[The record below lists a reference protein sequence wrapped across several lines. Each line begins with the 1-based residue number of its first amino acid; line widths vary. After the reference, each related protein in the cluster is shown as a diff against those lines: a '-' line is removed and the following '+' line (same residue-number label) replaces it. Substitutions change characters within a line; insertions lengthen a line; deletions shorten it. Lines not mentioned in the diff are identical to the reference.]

1 MFVME
6 ILVGILLII
15 ALLIIDGFMIVKVL
29 DWLDL
34 DEYFRQAVRS
44 WILRLWTERIYGGR
58 K

>member
-1 MFVME
+1 MFVID
-6 ILVGILLII
+6 ILIGSLLVI

-34 DEYFRQAVRS
+34 DEDFRQAVRS
-44 WILRLWTERIYGGR
+44 WLGGR

>member
-6 ILVGILLII
+6 ILVGILLIVL
-15 ALLIIDGFMIVKVL
+15 LLIIDGFMIVKVL

-34 DEYFRQAVRS
+34 DEDFRQAVRS
-44 WILRLWTERIYGGR
+44 WLGGR

>member
-1 MFVME
+1 MFVIE

-15 ALLIIDGFMIVKVL
+15 ALLIIDGFFVVKVL

-34 DEYFRQAVRS
+34 DEDFRQAVRS
-44 WILRLWTERIYGGR
+44 WLGGR

>member
-1 MFVME
+1 MPVIE
-6 ILVGILLII
+6 ILVGILLIVL
-15 ALLIIDGFMIVKVL
+15 LLIIDGFLIVKVL

-44 WILRLWTERIYGGR
+44 WILRLWTARTYGRR